1 MPVVC
6 VPVVHCFLSATAVP
20 FHKPTRKLLVPCRGA
35 RALNSTGNDIFLHN
49 QGSLDGTAV
58 AYHDA
63 SVALPVA
70 PFPFPRHGPTHG
82 ASDLQHWA
90 QLPAGRGVPNLK
102 SESKQDSDSMPALLY
117 PRDRELRIAT
127 IKACHRVAVRTEKET
142 LQVYSP
148 EVFAALHLAGFPPV
162 FVAANGEV
170 ILSTIH
176 AFNEVSVQLTA

>member
-1 MPVVC
+1 M
-6 VPVVHCFLSATAVP
+6 VHCFLSATAVP

-70 PFPFPRHGPTHG
+70 PFPSPRPLATHG

-102 SESKQDSDSMPALLY
+102 SESKQDSDSMPALLC

-142 LQVYSP
+142 LQVYYSP

-176 AFNEVSVQLTA
+176 AFNEVSVELTA

>member
-1 MPVVC
+1 
-6 VPVVHCFLSATAVP
+6 
-20 FHKPTRKLLVPCRGA
+20 
-35 RALNSTGNDIFLHN
+35 
-49 QGSLDGTAV
+49 
-58 AYHDA
+58 
-63 SVALPVA
+63 
-70 PFPFPRHGPTHG
+70 
-82 ASDLQHWA
+82 
-90 QLPAGRGVPNLK
+90 
-102 SESKQDSDSMPALLY
+102 MPALLY